1 VAREARISSFIDSA
15 IEEASSKV
23 NILKVQEAN
32 LALNLK
38 ELEKKRDKLS
48 KEIYDLEQEA
58 KKVKADSK
66 AEAEKILKNAQDKMN
81 KAIEK
86 DGTNLT
92 LQGELKQ
99 KQNEAENLIKS
110 NQGLQKTLEKL
121 NGEAKNK
128 IDTLKKI
135 EKLIK
140 ETIGE

>member
-1 VAREARISSFIDSA
+1 MAREARISSFIDSA